1 MKRKGGPV
9 DVTARVQRAQSGASA
24 ARTGERSTSRPVGRE
39 QPRASHGPRL
49 SLGSKIAL
57 CAFAGLV
64 LLLVGFTYG
73 SAVRS
78 VDNEE
83 GFLRDVDAL
92 QVGQSTLEDVEA
104 IQLRHRGVLMNPDR
118 EACRTRGCSC
128 LLLPPSRGNLLTRWV
143 RQIELQRRVKSG
155 KSSDA
160 LQRLPNVAGASL
172 EIKGGRVS
180 QVRWMDVVTAP
191 GRSQ

>member
-1 MKRKGGPV
+1 M
-9 DVTARVQRAQSGASA
+9 TARVSRVQSGASA
-24 ARTGERSTSRPVGRE
+24 ARTGEPSASRPVGRE
-39 QPRASHGPRL
+39 PPTEGYSQKL
-49 SLGSKIAL
+49 SLRSKMAL
-57 CAFAGLV
+57 SAFAGLV

-78 VDNEE
+78 LDNEE

-143 RQIELQRRVKSG
+143 RQVELRRRAKFG
-155 KSSDA
+155 KASDA
-160 LQRLPNVAGASL
+160 PPGLPNVAGASI
-172 EIKGGRVS
+172 EIQGGRVS
-180 QVRWMDVVTAP
+180 QVRWLDIVDPT
-191 GRSQ
+191 GGSQ

>member
-1 MKRKGGPV
+1 M
-9 DVTARVQRAQSGASA
+9 TAGVPRVQSGASA
-24 ARTGERSTSRPVGRE
+24 ARAGEPSASRPAGRE
-39 QPRASHGPRL
+39 PSTEGHGQKL
-49 SLGSKIAL
+49 SLRSKVAL
-57 CAFAGLV
+57 SAFAGLV

-78 VDNEE
+78 LDNEE

-191 GRSQ
+191 GGSQ

>member
-9 DVTARVQRAQSGASA
+9 DVTARVQGAQSGASA

-39 QPRASHGPRL
+39 RPRASHGPRL

-78 VDNEE
+78 LDDEE
-83 GFLRDVDAL
+83 GYLRDVDAL
-92 QVGQSTLEDVEA
+92 QVGQSTLEDVEL
-104 IQLRHRGVLMNPDR
+104 IQQRRGSVLMNPDK
-118 EACRTRGCSC
+118 EACRTLRCSC
-128 LLLPPSRGNLLTRWV
+128 LLFPPSRGNLLTRWV
-143 RQIELQRRVKSG
+143 RQLELRRRAKFGQASAASRG
-155 KSSDA
+155 
-160 LQRLPNVAGASL
+160 LPNVAGASI
-172 EIKGGRVS
+172 EIQGGRVS

-191 GRSQ
+191 GGSQ